1 MTHDDP
7 PEQKQSGPKRQGV
20 PNAVSVVAAAIDGV
34 SLEERD
40 EEQEL
45 MRRIERLPTDVGWL
59 LIYAGALGFIL
70 PGVVGLPMLLAG
82 IAIVTPGGPARIAR
96 WMGHKPPRFLH
107 ARMKQIGRLLDD
119 LDRRYPPLPRSNP

>member
-1 MTHDDP
+1 MVP
-7 PEQKQSGPKRQGV
+7 PEQKH
-20 PNAVSVVAAAIDGV
+20 AVQVVAAVVGGV
-34 SLEERD
+34 SLEKRG

-59 LIYAGALGFIL
+59 LMYAGALGFIL

-96 WMGHKPPRFLH
+96 WMGRKPPRFVH
-107 ARMKQIGRLLDD
+107 ASMKQIGRLLDD
-119 LDRRYPPLPRSNP
+119 LDRRYPPIPKINPVPSYIG